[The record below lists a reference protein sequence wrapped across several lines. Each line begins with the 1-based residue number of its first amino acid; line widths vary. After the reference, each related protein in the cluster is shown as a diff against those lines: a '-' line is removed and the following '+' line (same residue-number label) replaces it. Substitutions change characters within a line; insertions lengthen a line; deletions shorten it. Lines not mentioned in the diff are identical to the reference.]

1 MRSYYAYHV
10 LMNLDPNCE
19 NYIGRYG
26 SANVEFASA
35 PGSITTGAGRT
46 TGGMMTLQ
54 AAIEKG
60 LKEEAHQITNVL
72 MQEKKPL
79 DIINEHLIPALDT
92 VGKGFEKGT
101 VFLPQLLMSAEAAKT
116 AFAVLKEGLENSGDV
131 QEKKKKSCLRQS
143 KAIFTILAR
152 IL

>member
-1 MRSYYAYHV
+1 
-10 LMNLDPNCE
+10 
-19 NYIGRYG
+19 
-26 SANVEFASA
+26 
-35 PGSITTGAGRT
+35 
-46 TGGMMTLQ
+46 MTLQ

-131 QEKKKKSCLRQS
+131 QEKKEKTKRKGKKKISS
-143 KAIFTILAR
+143 KTAGKYRTKRKRLSSWS
-152 IL
+152 